1 MSTPAAALG
10 TTTAQE
16 TAPGTVGLAAQLRA
30 LRPEATE
37 LLDVVCA
44 RAWDAVDPELLGA
57 LRARAA
63 AVLGHPAGRRVPA
76 DDGMVRDCVEFAEQF
91 VLDVAGTGGAGRD
104 ALRRQLDEQAVT
116 DLVRALFVVEYALRL
131 ELVSARLFDGPVVA
145 PPRRSAS
152 RPADPSAALRAALV
166 DYQDAVVRGDALD
179 PVLTELVRL
188 RCARTHNC
196 RICRTLRLADARDAG
211 ADDAVTA
218 AVDSYE
224 SSDLDE
230 RTKAA
235 LRVTDAL
242 ITLPAGLSPEAV
254 ASARALLGPEELA
267 ELCLDVSKWSTQ
279 KVHVALGTDGA
290 DRLPVDGQGVS
301 YFRFDGDGRVAGFS
315 ARPDGG

>member
-1 MSTPAAALG
+1 MNATVA
-10 TTTAQE
+10 E
-16 TAPGTVGLAAQLRA
+16 TVRLAAPLRA
-30 LRPEATE
+30 LRPEATD
-37 LLDVVCA
+37 LLDAACA
-44 RAWDAVDPELLGA
+44 RAWDAVDHHVLA
-57 LRARAA
+57 AVRARAA
-63 AVLGHPAGRRVPA
+63 VLLGHPAGRRVPVE
-76 DDGMVRDCVEFAEQF
+76 DETVRDCVELAEQF
-91 VLDVAGTGGAGRD
+91 VLDVAGIGEAGRNL
-104 ALRRQLDEQAVT
+104 LRRHFDEPAVP
-116 DLVRALFVVEYALRL
+116 DVVRALFVIEYALRL
-131 ELVSARLFDGPVVA
+131 ELVSARLFDGPVAA
-145 PPRRSAS
+145 PPHRPAARSA
-152 RPADPSAALRAALV
+152 APSAALRQALA

-218 AVDSYE
+218 AVDRYE
-224 SSDLDE
+224 TSDLDA